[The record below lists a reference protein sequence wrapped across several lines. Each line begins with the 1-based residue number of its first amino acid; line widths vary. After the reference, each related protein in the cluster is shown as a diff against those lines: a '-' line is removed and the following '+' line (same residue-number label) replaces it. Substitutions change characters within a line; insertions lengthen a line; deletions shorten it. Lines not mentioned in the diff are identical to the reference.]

1 MLLRFGNTFD
11 FNNGLMENIS
21 VYMNDEIREQVHFEL
36 APCSNGEFLE
46 RYLEMDPDFAFFLE
60 DEFGITYEE
69 EEQSTDRN
77 FTDRNL
83 INRNI
88 YKAYEIAKREVDR
101 WFRTAA
107 RGQEMGTKKYDIM
120 ECICCIGKAIA
131 LSQILDQEFGDDTR
145 REREIL
151 EKIKDYLQFDML
163 DGLEAI
169 S

>member
-1 MLLRFGNTFD
+1 MVMFLRFGNTFD
-11 FNNGLMENIS
+11 FDNKLMENIAT
-21 VYMNDEIREQVHFEL
+21 YMKDEIREQVHFEL

-69 EEQSTDRN
+69 EQS
-77 FTDRNL
+77 TDRNL

-88 YKAYEIAKREVDR
+88 YKAYENAKHEVDI

-107 RGQEMGTKKYDIM
+107 RSPEMDTKKYDIM
-120 ECICCIGKAIA
+120 ECVCCIGKAIA
-131 LSQILDQEFGDDTR
+131 LSQILDKEFGDDIR

-151 EKIKDYLQFDML
+151 EEIKDYLQFDML
-163 DGLEAI
+163 DELEAA